1 MLFIFSIAILI
12 MSVVIHEFAHGIAA
26 LWQGD
31 PTAKLSGRL
40 TLNPI
45 KHIDPVGSIA
55 VPLICAILPG
65 SIMFGW
71 AKPVPFNPYN
81 LRNRKWGEA
90 IVAGAGPLSNIL
102 IALILSLIIRFFIPV
117 LSQPVVEL
125 FILAILTNLV
135 LAIFNLVPLP
145 PLDGSKILYSLFP
158 AKMSRFIAIFER
170 YGLMFT
176 IIFIFAFVQ
185 VLDPIIWA
193 LFKLLVGD
201 IG

>member
-1 MLFIFSIAILI
+1 